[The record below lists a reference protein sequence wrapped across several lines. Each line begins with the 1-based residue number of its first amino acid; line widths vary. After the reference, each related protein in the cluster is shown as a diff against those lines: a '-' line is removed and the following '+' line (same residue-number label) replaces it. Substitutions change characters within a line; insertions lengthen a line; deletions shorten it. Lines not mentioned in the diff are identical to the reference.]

1 MTFKDKLILILLS
14 IITLGIYPL
23 VIFKRTPLEVKTE
36 LSADDKLSVNI
47 DKLRENLGTEENI
60 VGVEFTHTKVKIYVK
75 EKSKVSM
82 DALSK
87 QKGIS
92 GVFATSKSITII
104 VGNSAKTISE
114 KLI

>member
-1 MTFKDKLILILLS
+1 MTFKDKLLLILLS

-23 VIFKRTPLEVKTE
+23 IIFKRRAPEVKSE

-47 DKLRENLGTEENI
+47 EKLRENLGSDKNI
-60 VGVEFTHTKVKIYVK
+60 IGVEFTHTKVKIYVK
-75 EKSKVSM
+75 EKSKVNM

-92 GVFATSKSITII
+92 GVFATSRSITII
-104 VGNSAKTISE
+104 VGNSAKAISE
-114 KLI
+114 KLV